1 MVEPKSQNME
11 TTIEYNY
18 PSMVNA
24 AFADRGDAQKA
35 YDELIYRG
43 YKPEEINVIISDE
56 THRIHH
62 AEIDE
67 TKPAHSTI
75 ENAGIGSVIGGT
87 AGAIA
92 GALVAIGTTVLIPGL
107 GIAVAGPLLAALTGA
122 GAGGLTGGIV
132 GALHN
137 TGLPHEHAEALES
150 SIRQGGVIISFTPKT
165 VEDRMEVIT
174 AWNKYGARQLH
185 GNEQYT
191 A

>member
-1 MVEPKSQNME
+1 ME

-18 PSMVNA
+18 PSLVNA
-24 AFADRGDAQKA
+24 AFTNRADAQKA

-43 YKPEEINVIISDE
+43 YKPEDINVIVSDE

-62 AEIDE
+62 EEIE
-67 TKPAHSTI
+67 TEKPGHTRM
-75 ENAGIGSVIGGT
+75 ENAGIGSAIGGT
-87 AGAIA
+87 AGAVA
-92 GALVAIGTTVLIPGL
+92 GALIAIGTTVIIPGL

-137 TGLPHEHAEALES
+137 KGIPKEHAEAFET
-150 SIRQGGVIISFTPKT
+150 SIRDGGVVISFSPKT
-165 VEDRMEVIT
+165 VEDRLEIIE
-174 AWNKYGARQLH
+174 AWNRYGARQLH
-185 GNEQYT
+185 GNENYT

>member
-1 MVEPKSQNME
+1 ME

-18 PSMVNA
+18 PSLVNA
-24 AFADRGDAQKA
+24 AFSNRDDAQRA

-43 YKPEEINVIISDE
+43 YKPEEINVVISDE

-62 AEIDE
+62 EEVEND
-67 TKPAHSTI
+67 KPVRSTM
-75 ENAGIGSVIGGT
+75 ENAGIGSAVGGT

-92 GALVAIGTTVLIPGL
+92 GAILAIGSTVIIPGL

-137 TGLPHEHAEALES
+137 RGIPEDHAQAFES
-150 SIRQGGVIISFTPKT
+150 SIREGGVVISFTPRT
-165 VEDRMEVIT
+165 VEDRMEIIE
-174 AWNKYGARQLH
+174 AWNGHGARLLH
-185 GNEQYT
+185 GNETYT